1 VPRIILKWVDFNET
15 KDIRNFKNILRTSL
29 LHLQS
34 KPREKLKLYLINVI
48 VINVEIKYKEL

>member
-1 VPRIILKWVDFNET
+1 MPRIILKWVDFNET